1 MSSISGTDDDV
12 MRHQQERDLGHP
24 TKPQADKARD
34 VTAETEEAR
43 LASDVRANKAVGRA
57 FGRPKKSETEKA
69 AARAA
74 ERKGS

>member
-1 MSSISGTDDDV
+1 MSCISADDET
-12 MRHQQERDLGHP
+12 MAHQQARDLGHA

-57 FGRPKKSETEKA
+57 FGRRPKSETEKA
-69 AARAA
+69 ASRAA
-74 ERKGS
+74 DRKGS